1 MTQNYQF
8 IGYWGITPPTELETF
23 TQIITANKTS
33 SIVQQQENWGII
45 YLGISEIPAHR
56 GIIAG
61 LSAAGIDNQL
71 DCWVRIQNNSLI
83 LGREPFGRVPLYWTQ
98 LNQTIWFA
106 SQFQLLL
113 PLIQKPQVNLS
124 ALSAYTNFSYVPTP
138 LTPVKQIS
146 AISPGKEQV
155 WLLNETIEQLPEKSL
170 YQFRSLPKLIQEEQI
185 TIHQLQTLLKDSIY
199 KQIADLNNE
208 PVGVFLSGGLDSS
221 IIAALLVRAGVKVRA
236 YSLDFGIGEG
246 SELSYAEGVANF
258 LKIPLVKVAA
268 TPKQIKKALL
278 ATVRALDLPFGD
290 GVTVPL
296 YLLGEAASK
305 ETAIAFNGEHGDQLF
320 AGWTNKPLI
329 AASVYRGENG
339 FLAQYMRTF
348 HRFHGY
354 EGSVFQAQVYD
365 KIKSYSPEAWL
376 NEALDESF
384 TDCFFDRLR
393 RGNLMLKGSQNIQ
406 PRATNL
412 AFTHGLS
419 IRSPFCYLPLVEWT
433 FQMPGELFLR
443 GATEKYILKA
453 AAESW
458 LPANIVGREKRGMS
472 VPLTQWCLS
481 SLWSTLGYWLH
492 PDKLQLEARFT
503 PNIAM
508 EIILGRLG
516 GQIKGRRIGE
526 LLWLLLIWEV
536 WRCQV
541 LGETASNKS
550 LYNPF
555 WMPYEGWRIL
565 SNFQSKD

>member
-1 MTQNYQF
+1 MKTNYQF
-8 IGYWGITPPTELETF
+8 IGYWGITSLAELETF
-23 TQIITANKTS
+23 TSITTASKTR
-33 SIVQQQENWGII
+33 SIVQQQETWGII
-45 YLGISEIPAHR
+45 YSGISEIPAHQ
-56 GIIAG
+56 GIIAA

-71 DCWVRIQNNSLI
+71 DCWVKIQNNCLI
-83 LGREPFGRVPLYWTQ
+83 LGREPFGRVPLYWTR
-98 LNQTIWFA
+98 LKQTIWFA

-113 PLIQKPQVNLS
+113 PLIENPEINLS
-124 ALSAYTNFSYVPTP
+124 ALSAYTNFSYIPTP
-138 LTPVKQIS
+138 LTPVKQIFT
-146 AISPGKEQV
+146 ISPGKEQV
-155 WLLNETIEQLPEKSL
+155 WRLNPTIEKLPEKSL
-170 YQFRSLPKLIQEEQI
+170 YQFRSLPKLIQEEKVSI
-185 TIHQLQTLLKDSIY
+185 RQLQTLLEDSISE
-199 KQIADLNNE
+199 QIADLTNE

-236 YSLDFGIGEG
+236 YSLDCGIGES
-246 SELSYAEGVANF
+246 SELSYAEQVANF

-278 ATVRALDLPFGD
+278 ATVKALDLPFGD

-296 YLLGEAASK
+296 YLLGEVASQ
-305 ETAIAFNGEHGDQLF
+305 ETGIVFNGEHGDQLF

-329 AASVYRGENG
+329 AASVYKGEDS
-339 FLAQYMRTF
+339 FSDQYMRTF

-354 EGSVFQAQVYD
+354 EASIFQPRVYRE
-365 KIKSYSPEAWL
+365 INSYNPGAWL
-376 NEALDESF
+376 KEALDETF
-384 TDCFFDRLR
+384 TDCFLDRLR
-393 RGNLMLKGSQNIQ
+393 RGSLMLKGSQNIQ

-419 IRSPFCYLPLVEWT
+419 IRSPFCYLPLAEWT

-453 AAESW
+453 AVEPW
-458 LPANIVGREKRGMS
+458 LPPDIVGREKRGMG
-472 VPLTQWCLS
+472 VPLTRWCLS

-492 PDKLQLEARFT
+492 PDKLQLEAVFT
-503 PNIAM
+503 PYLAM
-508 EIILGRLG
+508 QIILGSLG

-536 WRCQV
+536 WRCEV
-541 LGETASNKS
+541 LGETASVTS

-555 WMPYEGWRIL
+555 WMPYQGWKML